1 MGEARAGG
9 ASRALGHSV
18 IRCKWGRDT
27 HVCTFF
33 QATGLFHWTALG
45 SCCPR
50 LGAEDP
56 QAINP
61 LYFRKITPPHPFQG
75 PNPPPSLNFRDR
87 KLAAF
92 PGGRQEAR
100 GGAWSMCWEGGLLS
114 GSRAL
119 GQLLRKE
126 SGAGRAMKVAFRLG
140 RGAGGG
146 GPRPR
151 AWGGKAQKS

>member
-61 LYFRKITPPHPFQG
+61 LYFRKITPPPILSKAPIHLLPLTSGTGSWPHSQE
-75 PNPPPSLNFRDR
+75 
-87 KLAAF
+87 
-92 PGGRQEAR
+92 GGRRPAEGR
-100 GGAWSMCWEGGLLS
+100 GVC
-114 GSRAL
+114 
-119 GQLLRKE
+119 
-126 SGAGRAMKVAFRLG
+126 VG
-140 RGAGGG
+140 RGASCPVL
-146 GPRPR
+146 GP
-151 AWGGKAQKS
+151 WDSC

>member
-18 IRCKWGRDT
+18 ICCKWGRDT

-61 LYFRKITPPHPFQG
+61 LYFRKITPPPHPFQG

-100 GGAWSMCWEGGLLS
+100 EGAWSYVLGGGPPVRFSGPGTAAEEGERSWESHEGSVQARGG
-114 GSRAL
+114 
-119 GQLLRKE
+119 
-126 SGAGRAMKVAFRLG
+126 G
-140 RGAGGG
+140 RGA
-146 GPRPR
+146 RPR
-151 AWGGKAQKS
+151 AWGGKAQRS